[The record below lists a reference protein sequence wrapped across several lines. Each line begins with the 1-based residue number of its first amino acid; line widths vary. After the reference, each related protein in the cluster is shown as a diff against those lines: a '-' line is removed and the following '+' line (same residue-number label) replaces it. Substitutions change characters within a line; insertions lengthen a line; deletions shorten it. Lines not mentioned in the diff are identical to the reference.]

1 MIKDT
6 QTTQSVSELT
16 DSIKKLLE
24 DTFFAVK
31 VEGEISNCKPASSGH
46 VYFTL
51 KDNDAQIPAVIWRG
65 VAQRYRSFLD
75 NGLKVVASGQVQL
88 YKPHGRYQ
96 LIIDHVQPAGQGD
109 LQLAF
114 ERLKMKLQEEGLFE
128 SYNKKQLPRICG
140 KIGVV
145 TAATSAA
152 FQDIRQTI
160 ETRFP
165 LTEIVLY
172 PSAVQGEAAAAQ
184 IVAGIQYLDARE
196 DVDVILIGRGGG
208 SLEDLWP
215 FNEEIVARAIFAC
228 EKPLVSAVGHEID
241 FTISDFV
248 ADFRATTPTQGAVTL
263 TPDQNEIRLYLDDKL
278 EGIRKPIDRKVTR
291 WTERMQYFESKI
303 DTKHLL
309 RLMTHRGEW
318 LEMQKKWLTKSL
330 VAKYDKS
337 AQKLE
342 KLQARLSAKNPNTPL
357 KDGYVRVYQEGKWV
371 RKLDA
376 FNAKEKTMLHWED
389 GVVGVTDSKP

>member
-1 MIKDT
+1 MIKDS

-16 DSIKKLLE
+16 DEIKKLLE

-51 KDNDAQIPAVIWRG
+51 KDNDAQIPAVIWRSS
-65 VAQRYRSFLD
+65 AQRYRSLLD
-75 NGLKVVASGQVQL
+75 NGLKIVASGQVQL
-88 YKPHGRYQ
+88 YAPHGRYQ
-96 LIIDHVQPAGQGD
+96 LIVDHVQPAGQGD

-114 ERLKMKLQEEGLFE
+114 ERLKLKLHEEGLFDPFH
-128 SYNKKQLPRICG
+128 KQHIPRICG

-184 IVAGIQYLDARE
+184 IVAGIEYLDTRE
-196 DVDVILIGRGGG
+196 DIDVILIGRGGG

-228 EKPLVSAVGHEID
+228 KKPLVSAVGHEID

-248 ADFRATTPTQGAVTL
+248 ADFRATTPTQGAVSL
-263 TPDQNEIRLYLDDKL
+263 TPDQNEVRLYLDDKL
-278 EGIRKPIDRKVTR
+278 EGIRKPLDRKISR
-291 WTERMQYFESKI
+291 WTERMQYFSSKI

-318 LEMQKKWLTKSL
+318 LAMQKKWLHKSL
-330 VAKYDKS
+330 LAKYDKS

-342 KLQARLSAKNPNTPL
+342 QLKGRLSNKNPNMPL
-357 KDGYVRVYQEGKWV
+357 KDGYVRVYQEGKWI
-371 RKLDA
+371 RKLDS
-376 FNAKEKTMLHWED
+376 FNAKNTTTLHWED
-389 GVVGVTDSKP
+389 GELELPSE

>member
-16 DSIKKLLE
+16 DQIKKLLE

-46 VYFTL
+46 LYFTL
-51 KDNDAQIPAVIWRG
+51 KDNEAQIPAVIWRG
-65 VAQRYRSFLD
+65 VAQRYRSLLD

-114 ERLKMKLQEEGLFE
+114 ERLKLKLQEEGLFDAIH
-128 SYNKKQLPRICG
+128 KKPLPRICG

-184 IVAGIQYLDARE
+184 IVEGIKYLDNRDDIDA
-196 DVDVILIGRGGG
+196 ILIGRGGG

-228 EKPLVSAVGHEID
+228 QKPLVSAVGHEID

-248 ADFRATTPTQGAVTL
+248 ADFRATTPTQAAVTL

-278 EGIRKPIDRKVTR
+278 DSIRKPLDRKIAR
-291 WTERMQYFESKI
+291 WTERMQYFASKI

-309 RLMTHRGEW
+309 RLMLHRSEW
-318 LEMQKKWLTKSL
+318 LEMQQKWLSRILLTKL
-330 VAKYDKS
+330 EKS
-337 AQKLE
+337 SQKLE

-357 KDGYVRVYQEGKWV
+357 KDGYVRVYQDGKWV
-371 RKLDA
+371 RKLEV
-376 FNAKEKTMLHWED
+376 FNKNSATTLHWED
-389 GVVGVTDSKP
+389 GRIDV

>member
-6 QTTQSVSELT
+6 QITQSVSELT
-16 DSIKKLLE
+16 DQIKKLLE

-46 VYFTL
+46 IYFTL
-51 KDNDAQIPAVIWRG
+51 KDNNAQIPAVIWRG
-65 VAQRYRSFLD
+65 VAQRYRSLLD

-88 YKPHGRYQ
+88 YAPHGRYQ

-114 ERLKMKLQEEGLFE
+114 ERLKLKLQDEGLFDP
-128 SYNKKQLPRICG
+128 SYKKQIPRISG

-172 PSAVQGEAAAAQ
+172 PSAVQGQAAAAQ
-184 IVAGIQYLDARE
+184 IVEGIKYLDARD

-228 EKPLVSAVGHEID
+228 QKPIVSAVGHEID

-263 TPDQNEIRLYLDDKL
+263 TPDQNEVRLYLDDKL
-278 EGIRKPIDRKVTR
+278 EGLKKPLERKISR
-291 WTERMQYFESKI
+291 WTDRMQYFQSKI

-309 RLMTHRGEW
+309 RLMTHRAEW
-318 LEMQKKWLTKSL
+318 LSMQQKWLTKIL
-330 VAKYDKS
+330 LGKYDKS

-342 KLQARLSAKNPNTPL
+342 QLRARLQSKNPNTPL
-357 KDGYVRVYQEGKWV
+357 KDGYVRVYQDGKWV
-371 RKLDA
+371 RKLDS
-376 FNAKEKTMLHWED
+376 FEAKKPTTLHWED
-389 GVVGVTDSKP
+389 GDIKL